1 MRNRKIKKSKRR
13 RKQNG
18 RWLNKYDFVYT
29 GRGAA
34 NTGVDAFNG
43 IAPGLMKISS
53 REIDLIAEKRI
64 KRFIKEGWREVQ
76 IVTPIIIKNAI

>member
-1 MRNRKIKKSKRR
+1 M
-13 RKQNG
+13 
-18 RWLNKYDFVYT
+18 
-29 GRGAA
+29 
-34 NTGVDAFNG
+34 DAFNG